1 MASDTQSCL
10 IFHAFKTAE
19 NKLSALIWSDFR
31 LGKSA
36 TPAGNNSSASE
47 TEREEHRSA
56 FQRDYDRL
64 LFSAPVRRLADKTQ
78 VFPLEPNDSVRTR
91 LTHSHEV
98 SNLARSIGA
107 RLHHRGHKFVDSE
120 ERISITEI
128 LAILQSIGLA
138 HDIGNPPFG
147 HQGEASISNWFDG
160 KSDILNTIPDE
171 LHNEFLKFEGNAQTI
186 RILTRLQHGV
196 GSYGLDLTAGT
207 LSALMKYPVRA
218 NETGSTAGS
227 KKYGFFHT
235 ESDTVAK
242 IWSKTGLSSGIR
254 HPLVWIME
262 AADDIAYSVLDVED
276 AIKKGILSP
285 EDVYFT
291 LKSDVRDDS
300 GDVCLKLKEDF
311 RRVGSREPSASV
323 SASREIKAGYL
334 RTRLIDQLID
344 EAVDSYLKQKGQ
356 IEGLETANA
365 LLDDSK
371 LCKRL
376 KRIAKD
382 YAFSSVGVTRIEANG
397 AAAIRDLMDFFWSAI
412 RGRSNHEKLDS
423 RRSEAA
429 AYGWAL
435 LSDNYKEIATLE
447 FTKADDALKRYH
459 ECRLLTDMMAGMTD
473 GFAMDLH
480 GKLSKEGHLRHSWH
494 A

>member
-1 MASDTQSCL
+1 MSVS
-10 IFHAFKTAE
+10 
-19 NKLSALIWSDFR
+19 IWSDFR

-36 TPAGNNSSASE
+36 IDAGDSSSASE
-47 TEREEHRSA
+47 AEREEHRSA

-107 RLHHRGHKFVDSE
+107 RLHHRDHKFVDSE
-120 ERISITEI
+120 KNVSITEI
-128 LAILQSIGLA
+128 LAILQSVGLA

-160 KSDILNTIPDE
+160 KSDILIKIPEE

-196 GSYGLDLTAGT
+196 GSHGLDLTAGT
-207 LSALMKYPVRA
+207 LAALMKYPVRA
-218 NETGSTAGS
+218 NQTGATAES
-227 KKYGFFHT
+227 KKYGFFNT
-235 ESDTVAK
+235 EADRVSKV
-242 IWSKTGLSSGIR
+242 WSKTGLNSGIR
-254 HPLVWIME
+254 HPLAWIME

-300 GDVCLKLKEDF
+300 GDVCAKLKEDF
-311 RRVGSREPSASV
+311 KRVGSREPSVSV

-344 EAVDSYLKQKGQ
+344 EAVDSYLAQTAR
-356 IEGLETANA
+356 IEGLKPAKG

-382 YAFSSVGVTRIEANG
+382 YAFTSVGVTRIEANG

-412 RGRSNHEKLDS
+412 RDRSDLEKLDS

-447 FTKADDALKRYH
+447 FTRAADDMKVYH

-480 GKLSKEGHLRHSWH
+480 GKLSKEGHLSR
-494 A
+494 

>member
-1 MASDTQSCL
+1 MSIS
-10 IFHAFKTAE
+10 
-19 NKLSALIWSDFR
+19 IWSDFR

-36 TPAGNNSSASE
+36 LAAEVGSTPPE
-47 TEREEHRSA
+47 KEREEHRSA

-107 RLHHRGHKFVDSE
+107 RLHHRKHTFVDSE
-120 ERISITEI
+120 KNASITEI
-128 LAILQSIGLA
+128 LAILQSVGLA

-160 KSDILNTIPDE
+160 KEEILSAIPED

-196 GSYGLDLTAGT
+196 GSHGLDLTAGT
-207 LSALMKYPVRA
+207 LAALMKYPVRA
-218 NETGSTAGS
+218 NQTGSTAES
-227 KKYGFFHT
+227 KKYGFFNT
-235 ESDTVAK
+235 EADKVSMV
-242 IWSKTGLSSGIR
+242 WSKTGLSSGIR
-254 HPLVWIME
+254 HPLAWIME

-300 GDVCLKLKEDF
+300 GDVCVKLKEDF
-311 RRVGSREPSASV
+311 KRVGSRKPSVSV

-344 EAVDSYLKQKGQ
+344 EAVDSYLAQTAQ
-356 IEGLETANA
+356 IEGLKRARG
-365 LLDDSK
+365 LLDESK

-382 YAFSSVGVTRIEANG
+382 YAFTSVGVTRIEANG

-412 RGRSNHEKLDS
+412 RDRSNVEKLDS

-447 FTKADDALKRYH
+447 FAKANEDLKVYH

-480 GKLSKEGHLRHSWH
+480 GKLSKEGHLRRS
-494 A
+494 

>member
-1 MASDTQSCL
+1 MCL
-10 IFHAFKTAE
+10 DDFDAANPQRRE
-19 NKLSALIWSDFR
+19 NLSASIWSDFR

-36 TPAGNNSSASE
+36 DGTNGGSPSK
-47 TEREEHRSA
+47 REEHRSA

-107 RLHHRGHKFVDSE
+107 RLHHRGHIFVDSE
-120 ERISITEI
+120 EKVNITEI
-128 LAILQSIGLA
+128 LAILQSVGLA

-147 HQGEASISNWFDG
+147 HQGEASISNWFE
-160 KSDILNTIPDE
+160 KQNDILSEIPTA
-171 LHNEFLKFEGNAQTI
+171 LHNEFLEFEGNAQTI
-186 RILTRLQHGV
+186 RILTRLQNGV

-207 LSALMKYPVRA
+207 LAALMKYPVSA
-218 NETGSTAGS
+218 DKTGFTAET
-227 KKYGFFHT
+227 KKYGYFHT
-235 ESDTVAK
+235 EADTVSMV
-242 IWSKTGLSSGIR
+242 WSKTGLGSGTR
-254 HPLVWIME
+254 HPLCWIME

-291 LKSDVRDDS
+291 LKSDVRHES

-311 RRVGSREPSASV
+311 KRVGKRDPALSV
-323 SASREIKAGYL
+323 SAAREIKVGYL

-344 EAVDSYLKQKGQ
+344 EAVDSYLSQKAR
-356 IEGLETANA
+356 IENLQSANG

-382 YAFSSVGVTRIEANG
+382 YAFTSVGVTRIEANG

-412 RGRSNHEKLDS
+412 RSRSETGELDS

-447 FTKADDALKRYH
+447 FKKAEDDLKVYH

-480 GKLSKEGHLRHSWH
+480 DKLSNEGHLGRSRN